1 GKRVYIDD
9 GNTKQFS
16 FYNIGGQKLITVSC
30 SYNRVCDYPK
40 TSVYFG
46 GKVMRNGNA
55 ANAMG
60 WPVMTDRLG
69 SVRAN
74 SNPATERFSYYP
86 YGEERTTTADGREK
100 FATYTRDSTAG
111 WGQDYADQRYYTVG
125 MGRFYTP
132 DPSYANVNPINPA
145 SWNRY
150 AYVNGD

>member
-60 WPVMTDRLG
+60 WTVMTDRLG

-86 YGEERTTTADGREK
+86 YGEERTTTTDGREK
-100 FATYTRDSTAG
+100 FATYTRDLTLY
-111 WGQDYADQRYYTVG
+111 GQDYADQRYHQVG

-132 DPSYANVNPINPA
+132 DPSTGADLRNPG
-145 SWNRY
+145 SW
-150 AYVNGD
+150 